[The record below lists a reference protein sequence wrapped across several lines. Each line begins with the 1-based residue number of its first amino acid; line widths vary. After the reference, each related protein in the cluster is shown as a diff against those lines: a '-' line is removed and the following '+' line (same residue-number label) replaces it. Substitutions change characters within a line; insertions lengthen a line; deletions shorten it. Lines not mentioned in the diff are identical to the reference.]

1 MIANLGTVI
10 KAVDPGAVGSF
21 NILDLDMA
29 LAVLDA
35 ADETGIPAVIGIAA
49 RHYSAIQAPR
59 LIPSLQRA
67 IESCSQPVALH
78 LDHAAPD
85 ELDLV
90 REALDA
96 GFTSIM
102 VDGSRL
108 PLAENI
114 AITRKVVELCR
125 PYGVDVEGELGA
137 IAGQEG
143 SANTVG
149 SGQDLPYTD
158 PEEAR
163 AFADETGVGALA
175 IAVGTA
181 HGLYKHEPHI
191 DLATISRIAA
201 LIDTPLVMHGASGV
215 PDAMIRQSIASGIRK
230 INFFSGL
237 LKAGMDHV
245 RNHFAARHN
254 DYLYFKQGLCR
265 RWQQIIAAQMQLYIC
280 EQGGAVAITN
290 DNAS

>member
-10 KAVDPGAVGSF
+10 RAVDPGAVGSF

-35 ADETGIPAVIGIAA
+35 ADETGIPVVIGIAA
-49 RHYSAIQAPR
+49 RHYSAIQTPR
-59 LIPSLQRA
+59 LIPSLQQT

-102 VDGSRL
+102 IDGSRL

-143 SANTVG
+143 SADPAIGLTQG
-149 SGQDLPYTD
+149 LPYTD

-163 AFADETGVGALA
+163 TFVRETDVGTLA

-201 LIDTPLVMHGASGV
+201 LIDTPLVLHGASGV

-254 DYLYFKQGLCR
+254 DYLHFKQGLHR
-265 RWQQIIAAQMQLYIC
+265 HWQQIIAVQMQLYV
-280 EQGGAVAITN
+280 GNRALPSP
-290 DNAS
+290 NANVS

>member
-1 MIANLGTVI
+1 MITNLGTVI

-35 ADETGIPAVIGIAA
+35 ADEIETPAVIGIAA
-49 RHYSAIQAPR
+49 RHYSTIQAPR
-59 LIPSLQRA
+59 LIPSLLRA
-67 IESCSQPVALH
+67 IERCSQPVALH
-78 LDHAAPD
+78 LDHATPD
-85 ELDLV
+85 DIGLV

-102 VDGSRL
+102 IDGSVL

-125 PYGVDVEGELGA
+125 LYGVDVEAELGA
-137 IAGQEG
+137 MAGQEG
-143 SANTVG
+143 SADTVG
-149 SGQDLPYTD
+149 PTQGLPYTD

-163 AFADETGVGALA
+163 IFVCETGVGALA

-191 DLATISRIAA
+191 DLATISRIAT

-230 INFFSGL
+230 VNFFSGL

-245 RNHFAARHN
+245 RDHFAARHN
-254 DYLYFKQGLCR
+254 DYLHFKQGLYK
-265 RWQQIIAAQMQLYIC
+265 RWQQIIATQMQLYMG
-280 EQGGAVAITN
+280 EQGVAVAIPN
-290 DNAS
+290 DSAS